1 MDIELTIKSAT
12 TLVNSRLV
20 ALFLFY
26 YYLPN
31 LSIYYSNDF
40 PRGFLMTIHVVQE
53 GDTVSSIAQ
62 QYQIDVDRLI
72 IENNLEFPNNLAIGQ
87 TIVILKPLV
96 TYTVKEG
103 DTLVDIALQQGVSFL
118 QLLQNN
124 PYLANREF
132 IYPGE
137 TIVITYDA
145 DKYRD
150 VETSGYVYPFISR
163 DVLRKTLPYLTYVTV
178 FNYQITT
185 EGELIDID
193 DQEVIEITKSYGV
206 VPVMMVSTFSQRGVG
221 SAVVTSTI
229 LNDVNLQDKLI
240 DNIVTTAKT
249 KGYLGVNHTLYY
261 VTSQNVSQAESY
273 IKKLSERLKSEGLA
287 FIVTISP
294 SVNIDNN
301 EIYFNNIDFSALSPY
316 VDSILI
322 LSYQWGY
329 SLGPPASST
338 PVNITERTL
347 ETIRN
352 LIPEETLSLGFP
364 VIGYDWKL
372 PYVPGDSIA
381 NSISPE
387 GAVSLAFEVGATIQF
402 NEVAQAP
409 YFFYTDDNDLH
420 NVWFKDA
427 RSVEALSK
435 ILIEYDIQR
444 VSIWNIMSFFTQLWL
459 VINNNFNI
467 IKFLK
472 FEI

>member
-1 MDIELTIKSAT
+1 
-12 TLVNSRLV
+12 
-20 ALFLFY
+20 
-26 YYLPN
+26 
-31 LSIYYSNDF
+31 
-40 PRGFLMTIHVVQE
+40 MTIHVVQE
-53 GDTVSSIAQ
+53 GDTISSIAQ
-62 QYQIDVDRLI
+62 QYQIDEERLI
-72 IENNLEFPNNLAIGQ
+72 IENNLEFPDNLAIGQ

-103 DTLVDIALQQGVSFL
+103 DTLADIALQQGVSFL
-118 QLLQNN
+118 SLLQNN

-137 TIVITYDA
+137 TIVITYEA

-163 DVLRKTLPYLTYVTV
+163 DVLHKTLPYLTYVTV

-185 EGELIDID
+185 EGELVDID
-193 DQEVIEITKSYGV
+193 DQEIIEITKSYGV
-206 VPVMMVSTFSQRGVG
+206 VPVMMVSTFSQQGVG
-221 SAVVTSTI
+221 SAEVTSMV
-229 LNDVNLQDKLI
+229 LNDVTLQDNLI
-240 DNIVTTAKT
+240 NNIVTTAKT

-261 VTSQNVSQAESY
+261 INSQNVSQAESY
-273 IKKLSERLKSEGLA
+273 VKKLGERLKQEGLA

-294 SVNIDNN
+294 SVNIDRT
-301 EIYFNNIDFSALSPY
+301 EVFFDNIDFTTLSQY

-322 LSYQWGY
+322 LSYQWGS

-338 PVNITERTL
+338 PVNITEQVL
-347 ETIRN
+347 NTIRN
-352 LIPEETLSLGFP
+352 MIPEETLSLGFP

-372 PYVPGDSIA
+372 PYVPGDSVA

-402 NEVAQAP
+402 NEAAQAP
-409 YFFYTDDNDLH
+409 YFFYFLDEDFH

-427 RSVEALSK
+427 RSIEALSK
-435 ILIEYDIQR
+435 ILLDYDIQR
-444 VSIWNIMSFFTQLWL
+444 VSIWNIMTFFTQMWL

-467 IKFLK
+467 VKLLK
-472 FEI
+472 IEG